1 MAKISWKPYNQ
12 GQGVL
17 FPVSIDSKIPE
28 DHPVRLVN
36 HIVDELDLSDIDFGY
51 KGGGNSSY
59 HPRMLLK
66 ILFYA
71 YLNNVYSC
79 RKIAAQLEQNIYYIW
94 LSGDQQ
100 PNFRTINN
108 FRSLRLKQ
116 SIHKLFVQIVF
127 ILVDMGYISLKELYV
142 DGTKLE
148 SRANRYTF
156 VWRKSVERNKAKLE
170 SKIRGILSQI
180 EEDITQDNTPDD
192 EPPTPINSQELK
204 ERLQQINRENR
215 SKEEL
220 KQIKTLEDKH
230 LPKLQEYEEKLDTLG
245 ERNSFGKT
253 DTDSTFMRMK
263 EDHMRNGQLK
273 PAYNLQIGTENQ
285 FITHYAL
292 FPNPTDTLTLIP
304 FMNGFE
310 SNYKIR
316 PEKLCADSGY
326 GSEENYT
333 YLEKKEIE
341 AYVKYNYFHKE
352 EKRSFKNN
360 AFLQENLYYNKQKD
374 YFICPMGQQ
383 MKKIYTTSRKTQSG
397 FVSEISVYKARRCQ
411 GCPLRCLCHK
421 SENDRQIQ
429 VNHKLREYKRKVR
442 ERLTSEEG
450 LRMRKRRPVEPEAVF
465 GQIKYNKAYNRFRH
479 QSQEKVAMDFAVFA
493 IAFNL
498 LKLHRKQKKAV
509 FAQRRTVKNKNVELF
524 RVYQHHEERKT
535 QILNLTKLN
544 QQKNAA

>member
-170 SKIRGILSQI
+170 SKIHGILSQI
-180 EEDITQDNTPDD
+180 EDGITQDNAPDN
-192 EPPTPINSQELK
+192 EPPTPINSRELK
-204 ERLQQINRENR
+204 ERIQQINRENR

-285 FITHYAL
+285 FITHYDL

-316 PEKLCADSGY
+316 PEQLCADSGY

-360 AFLQENLYYNKQKD
+360 AFLQDNLYYNKEKD

-383 MKKIYTTSRKTQSG
+383 MKKIYTTNRKTQSG
-397 FVSEISVYKARRCQ
+397 FVSEISVYKASRCQ
-411 GCPLRCLCHK
+411 GCPLRSLCHK

-429 VNHKLREYKRKVR
+429 VNHKLREYKRKAR

-450 LRMRKRRPVEPEAVF
+450 LRMRKRRPIEPEAVF

-479 QSQEKVAMDFAVFA
+479 QSKEKVAMDFAVFA

-498 LKLHRKQKKAV
+498 LKLYRKQKKAV
-509 FAQRRTVKNKNVELF
+509 FAQKRTVKNKNVELF

-535 QILNLTKLN
+535 QIINLTKLN

>member
-360 AFLQENLYYNKQKD
+360 AFLQDNLYYNKEKD